1 MSKNTFRDESVG
13 KIQLIVCDDLSIG
26 GVQRLVLDQAY
37 QLSDYGKRVQ
47 VLILNE
53 DSGDKVA
60 TFTNLEKEL
69 INLKNIGIYYFPGNK
84 LLQLY
89 KLIKFSSKYNI
100 QIIISHSLRGSVI
113 FSLIKFSTFRKY
125 KIVTTMHQLLSL
137 SAQKQLIKRFVY
149 SQFTDVLFGFSSAL
163 VVDWNR
169 RRKQNLFIKLITARK
184 KISLCRNG
192 VYLGRLG
199 SLRTESGPKV
209 YRFVFI
215 GRLTAWK
222 GLATFVELGMRH
234 EFAST
239 KLLLV
244 TPSDPTPFLKNVEKN
259 TLQRMTFESGKTLS
273 NIEFTSNDL
282 HIYPANYG
290 ENSIFAEGVS
300 INVLEMAC
308 LGISSVITMNGNL
321 TWPELTELGIT
332 REAYWDKPQ
341 VVVNLIS
348 KMEEEEIPDFAAAR
362 KIIDIK
368 NNLRQIY
375 STANVK
381 L

>member
-1 MSKNTFRDESVG
+1 MNKNTFKTNLIG
-13 KIQLIVCDDLSIG
+13 KIQLIICDDLNIG
-26 GVQRLVLDQAY
+26 GVQRLALDQAY
-37 QLSDYGKRVQ
+37 QLSDYGKNLQ
-47 VLILNE
+47 IFVL
-53 DSGDKVA
+53 SGSSSNGIA
-60 TFTNLEKEL
+60 TFTDVEKEL
-69 INLKNIGIYYFPGNK
+69 INLKSIVIHYFPGNK
-84 LLQLY
+84 WQQLF
-89 KLIKFSSKYNI
+89 KLIKYSNQFDI
-100 QIIISHSLRGSVI
+100 EIIISHSLRGSVI
-113 FSLIKFSTFRKY
+113 FSLIRLITFGKY
-125 KIVTTMHQLLSL
+125 KIVTTMHQLLSM
-137 SAQKQLIKRFVY
+137 SARKQLIKRFLY
-149 SQFTDVLFGFSSAL
+149 SQFTDVLFGFSMSL
-163 VVDWNR
+163 IIDWHIR
-169 RRKQNLFIKLITARK
+169 RRKNLFIRVITCRK

-192 VYLGRLG
+192 VYLERLD
-199 SLRTESGPKV
+199 SLRTENEPRV

-222 GLATFVELGMRH
+222 GLDTFVELGRRP
-234 EFAST
+234 EFAEV
-239 KLLLV
+239 KFLLV

-259 TLQRMTFESGKTLS
+259 ILQRMTFESGKTLS
-273 NIEFTSNDL
+273 DIKFTSNDL

-341 VVVNLIS
+341 VVVELIS
-348 KMEEEEIPDFAAAR
+348 KMVEEEIPDFATAR

-368 NNLRQIY
+368 NNLCQIY
-375 STANVK
+375 STANIK